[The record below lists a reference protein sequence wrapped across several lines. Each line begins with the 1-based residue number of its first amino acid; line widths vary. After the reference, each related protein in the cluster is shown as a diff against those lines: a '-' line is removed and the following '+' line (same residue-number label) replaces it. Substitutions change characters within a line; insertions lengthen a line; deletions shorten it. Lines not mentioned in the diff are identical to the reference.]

1 MVEVACKICGKIFLA
16 RSTQY
21 SYCSQVCRRRGLQE
35 RNVAYLRRKRQE
47 EKRVCEPQRKS
58 APSMSVHAVIV
69 WIRKHYEKTGVL
81 LSYGKAVAKIEQ
93 EKGRAN
99 NG

>member
-1 MVEVACKICGKIFLA
+1 MVEVACKVCGKIFLA
-16 RSTQY
+16 RSSQY
-21 SYCSQVCRRRGLQE
+21 SYCSQVCRKRGIRE
-35 RNVAYLRRKRQE
+35 GNAAYHRRKRRE
-47 EKRVCEPQRKS
+47 EKEMQQPQRKS
-58 APSMSVHAVIV
+58 APTMSVHAVIV
-69 WIRKHYEKTGVL
+69 WIREYYEKTGVL